1 MQTLRPTA
9 LALLLACS
17 PSCSKSEGATHTLLP
32 PPSRDGWLSKEPSPG
47 YNLISPLKSKD
58 VFLVNLEGETVH
70 QWKTEVEPGNSV
82 YLTERGTIYRCER
95 IEDNKPFRGGGIGGG
110 IQEIDADGNILWD
123 YRFADETR
131 HAHHDIE
138 IMPNG
143 NILILAW
150 EMHTREEALANGRDP
165 ELLRGE
171 MFWPD
176 AIFEIEPLPNNEA
189 KIVWEWHTWDHLIQ
203 DFDKDGNFFGVVE
216 DHPERVDINGDRDP
230 ELMSEED
237 QDAEFERLQELGYAG
252 GAEDET
258 EGKPAGEGAG
268 GEGRPPRGEGQRPPR
283 GEGFGPPPGD
293 RPDGPPPGWHP
304 GGPPPGG
311 HPDGP
316 PPGDRVD
323 GPPPGGP
330 PNGGPPQNDEDKR
343 RDSDRQKTR
352 DADWMHTNAIDYNAE
367 LDQIVISVRRFDE
380 AWVIDHSTTTAEAAS
395 SEGGRGGRGG
405 DLLYRWGNP
414 SAYGMG
420 SAEDRILVGQHD
432 VQWVESGM
440 LGAGSFMA
448 FNNGN
453 GRLGGDYS
461 SIEEWWPSITEK
473 GQYVIEASSAFA
485 PSQSTWSYSAET
497 PSDFYSSFISGVQR
511 LPNGNTLICSGEK
524 GEVFEINAAGE
535 IVWQWDC
542 DLVPP
547 DEVKEGEEPK
557 KGINKNAL
565 FRVTRIAPDHPGLEA
580 LRANG
585 AEIPAGD

>member
-1 MQTLRPTA
+1 MQTLRLTA

-17 PSCSKSEGATHTLLP
+17 PSCSKSEGATHVLLP
-32 PPSRDGWLSKEPSPG
+32 PPSRDGWLSNEPSPG
-47 YNLISPLKSKD
+47 FNLISPLKSKD
-58 VFLVNLEGETVH
+58 VFLVDLSGEIVH
-70 QWKTEVEPGNSV
+70 QWETDVEPGNSV

-110 IQEIDADGNILWD
+110 IQEIDASGNVLWD

-176 AIFEIEPLPNNEA
+176 AIFEIKPLANNEA
-189 KIVWEWHTWDHLIQ
+189 EIVWQWHSWDHLIQ
-203 DFDKDGNFFGVVE
+203 DFDAEGDFFGVVSE
-216 DHPERVDINGDRDP
+216 HPERIDINGDRDP
-230 ELMSEED
+230 ELMSEEE
-237 QDAEFERLQELGYAG
+237 QDAEFQRLAELGYAG
-252 GAEDET
+252 GAEDDVKVAADQEASP
-258 EGKPAGEGAG
+258 GSDQ
-268 GEGRPPRGEGQRPPR
+268 RPPRGDGERPPRGDGQRPPR
-283 GEGFGPPPGD
+283 GPGFGPPPGGGRPGGPPPD
-293 RPDGPPPGWHP
+293 GERPDGPPPG
-304 GGPPPGG
+304 GR
-311 HPDGP
+311 PDE
-316 PPGDRVD
+316 
-323 GPPPGGP
+323 PPPGGP
-330 PNGGPPQNDEDKR
+330 ADGPPHNGASQDGN
-343 RDSDRQKTR
+343 SDRQKSR

-395 SEGGRGGRGG
+395 SKGGRGDRGG

-420 SAEDRILVGQHD
+420 NAEDRILVGQHD
-432 VQWVESGM
+432 VQWIEDGM

-448 FNNGN
+448 FNNGS
-453 GRLGGDYS
+453 GRLDGDYS
-461 SIEEWWPSITEK
+461 SIEEWWPSLTPE
-473 GQYVIEASSAFA
+473 GQYVIDSGAAFP
-485 PSQSTWSYSAET
+485 PSESTWSYSADE
-497 PSDFYSSFISGVQR
+497 PENFFSSFISGVQR
-511 LPNGNTLICSGEK
+511 LPNGNTLICSGEEGK
-524 GEVFEINAAGE
+524 VFEVNTAGQT
-535 IVWQWDC
+535 VWQWEC

-557 KGINKNAL
+557 GGIQKNAL
-565 FRVTRIAPDHPGLEA
+565 FRVTRIPPDHPGLQA
-580 LRANG
+580 LR
-585 AEIPAGD
+585 PYSVTPQ